1 MAIPLTSPVTGA
13 AQTGFTSPT
22 YTIVADVAPSQN
34 GKQFAVTAL
43 GGTQAGVTPHT
54 ATSPFTITFVRP
66 QQIKMLPP
74 IGNNG
79 QYGNVP
85 VNVYKL
91 IGRKG
96 VTPAVGQPDRIA
108 SATLVIEVPAG
119 SETYDPAEIR
129 GLLSALLGAA
139 NQVAAGIGDT
149 VITNVM

>member
-1 MAIPLTSPVTGA
+1 MAIPLTSPITGA

-79 QYGNVP
+79 QYSSVP

-96 VTPAVGQPDRIA
+96 VTPAAGQPDRIA